1 MKATNYFSINQTLLM
16 HSFLSVL
23 CILALAICLGF
34 FFSYIRKF
42 AASHN
47 PFGAVLINYLTFV
60 GVFHHEL
67 SHALFAYP
75 TFAKVTEIKLFQFNQ
90 KNGALGYVNFIPR
103 GNFITKSI
111 QKVFISTAPIITGII
126 SCSLLYTY
134 VRPLAITELWSTI
147 LFYYVLISII
157 LHMSLSK
164 PDIKLMKSGIV
175 VVVILLTALFYFAK
189 IDFLVLAQSI

>member
-67 SHALFAYP
+67 SHALFAYL
-75 TFAKVTEIKLFQFNQ
+75 TFAKVTEIKKSLIEKILNKIDNVIINGGDNALPYVLNMSFPGVKSEVLLHSLESAGIMVSSGSACSSNHPSPSHVLKAMGL
-90 KNGALGYVNFIPR
+90 KNELIDSSLRFSFSAYNTVEETEVAADALLKQV
-103 GNFITKSI
+103 
-111 QKVFISTAPIITGII
+111 
-126 SCSLLYTY
+126 
-134 VRPLAITELWSTI
+134 TI
-147 LFYYVLISII
+147 LRKV
-157 LHMSLSK
+157 MR
-164 PDIKLMKSGIV
+164 
-175 VVVILLTALFYFAK
+175 
-189 IDFLVLAQSI
+189 